1 MELNLEYEQDF
12 SKKGKLS
19 KFGGSEY
26 GIKGPRD
33 FKSYQLDKLRV
44 ELLKYNILESRV
56 YIILNEIQRMNS
68 VEYMN
73 MKYLAAVI
81 DILEFFDGLQY
92 KEQEEFDELA
102 KEIFNNKEFLK
113 PYLDKI
119 IDIEREKDSK
129 YIRLVKTTLFT
140 YLFKLWVNRSSN
152 FEFSE

>member
-33 FKSYQLDKLRV
+33 YKSYQLDKLRI
-44 ELLKYNILESRV
+44 ELLKYNIPESRV
-56 YIILNEIQRMNS
+56 YNILNEIQRMSS

-73 MKYLAAVI
+73 MKYLAVI
-81 DILEFFDGLQY
+81 VNIIEDFDGLQY

-102 KEIFNNKEFLK
+102 KEIFNDKEFFK
-113 PYLDKI
+113 PYFERI
-119 IDIEREKDSK
+119 IDIEKEKDSK

-140 YLFKLWVNRSSN
+140 YLFKLWINRSNN
-152 FEFSE
+152 FEF